1 MKFLDLLKN
10 RVYSKKF
17 RELLYQSFPEETDF
31 IEIIYK
37 LADKGQADLITV
49 TDNDEFVGLCAVI
62 KINTDANYLLYFATC
77 PEKRNKGLGVHIL
90 QYIKSKY
97 AENQKLLLAIKKP
110 ADNADASDI
119 NFRRQN
125 FYLRN
130 GFQKS
135 DFEMPFS
142 DITYLVLY
150 IGEGIDNDFITD
162 FAAKILKLLTGNN

>member
-17 RELLYQSFPEETDF
+17 RKLLYQAFPEETDF
-31 IEIIYK
+31 IKIIYK
-37 LADKGQADLITV
+37 LADKGQADFITV
-49 TDNDEFVGLCAVI
+49 TDNDEFVGICTVI
-62 KINTDANYLLYFATC
+62 KVNTDANYLLYFATC
-77 PEKRNKGLGVHIL
+77 PEKRNKGLGVRIL

-97 AENQKLLLAIKKP
+97 AKNQKLLLAIKKP
-110 ADNADASDI
+110 ADNVDTSDI

-135 DFEMPFS
+135 DFEMSFS
-142 DITYLVLY
+142 DITYFVLY

-162 FAAKILKLLTGNN
+162 FAAQLLKLLADSN

>member
-1 MKFLDLLKN
+1 MQFLDLLKN
-10 RVYSKKF
+10 KVYSNQF
-17 RELLYQSFPEETDF
+17 RELLYQAFPEETDF
-31 IEIIYK
+31 IKVIYK

-77 PEKRNKGLGVHIL
+77 PEKRNKGLGVRIL

-135 DFEMPFS
+135 DFEMSFP

-150 IGEGIDNDFITD
+150 IGDGVDNDFITD
-162 FAAKILKLLTGNN
+162 FAAQILKLLADNN